1 MVVEGEAEA
10 VEEDLVVPAA
20 AGDAQMEEEVDRED
34 LVVAA
39 DAQMDQEEVDRED
52 PLVVALVVLA
62 VVAARK
68 DPVVADLGVEGAC
81 GDSFS

>member
-10 VEEDLVVPAA
+10 VEEDLVVSAA
-20 AGDAQMEEEVDRED
+20 AGDAQMEEEVDCED
-34 LVVAA
+34 LVVVA

-62 VVAARK
+62 VVVARK
-68 DPVVADLGVEGAC
+68 DLVVADLGVEGAC